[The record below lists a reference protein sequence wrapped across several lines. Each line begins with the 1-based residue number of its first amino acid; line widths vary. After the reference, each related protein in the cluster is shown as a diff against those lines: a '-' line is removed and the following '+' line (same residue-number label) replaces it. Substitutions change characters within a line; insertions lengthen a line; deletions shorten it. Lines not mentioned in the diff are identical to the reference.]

1 MSLRDVFKKVATEWW
16 AAVRAHEDP
25 AQPYLDKLD
34 RLSHLSDE
42 ETLVVLQQIQGD
54 LDSGVIPS
62 PSEYDIMLA
71 ATAAS
76 DDLTQT
82 EKASISE
89 ALIKARTTV
98 ELLISRLAAA
108 MSEYSQDYRHE
119 GIAVTSPEGLA
130 SSFTDARELIAQA
143 NEALSY
149 KVRQWEEEWLGIIDE
164 ELGAHGSPFFAEGGE
179 PLLKVG
185 RGVLATKTHGL
196 YALIATTV
204 RGMEGTLFDAETRPG
219 ISGEGITTLAREA
232 VQKLYS
238 DYTTKESL
246 ASSDMRAWLN
256 TLDLFFGMLNWKN
269 IWNQYMVGSIFL
281 FIGKAVGKPITWL
294 ARVLKPGPPATYKT
308 VARLSNMQKLAV
320 KLRQPEM
327 FAGYRTK
334 EIRAL
339 YESTPYVLKYGKP
352 ILPPASPVTG
362 INPLEWGMIKKGT
375 LPAEYVA
382 GMEPEIAA
390 LLTKAQGVAGSSA
403 LIAIVGVEL
412 ETHAERI
419 LARVTDPD
427 ALAMEAKQAVETGTE
442 TLESFGEKWV
452 AAHAAELEEA
462 TISEAVE
469 IAERVQEET
478 PIPTLERAEQ
488 DEGAALEALHEVWA
502 RQVLSYY
509 EGIGRVQDYGVA
521 VSLLAEMAAMGSG
534 AMTDE
539 DTAWLNGLILAI
551 ENYLLQ
557 WAHEMGD
564 YSDLG
569 VRRAKD
575 AFETPMELNL

>member
-1 MSLRDVFKKVATEWW
+1 
-16 AAVRAHEDP
+16 
-25 AQPYLDKLD
+25 
-34 RLSHLSDE
+34 
-42 ETLVVLQQIQGD
+42 
-54 LDSGVIPS
+54 
-62 PSEYDIMLA
+62 
-71 ATAAS
+71 
-76 DDLTQT
+76 
-82 EKASISE
+82 
-89 ALIKARTTV
+89 
-98 ELLISRLAAA
+98 
-108 MSEYSQDYRHE
+108 
-119 GIAVTSPEGLA
+119 
-130 SSFTDARELIAQA
+130 
-143 NEALSY
+143 
-149 KVRQWEEEWLGIIDE
+149 
-164 ELGAHGSPFFAEGGE
+164 
-179 PLLKVG
+179 
-185 RGVLATKTHGL
+185 
-196 YALIATTV
+196 
-204 RGMEGTLFDAETRPG
+204 
-219 ISGEGITTLAREA
+219 
-232 VQKLYS
+232 
-238 DYTTKESL
+238 
-246 ASSDMRAWLN
+246 
-256 TLDLFFGMLNWKN
+256 
-269 IWNQYMVGSIFL
+269 
-281 FIGKAVGKPITWL
+281 
-294 ARVLKPGPPATYKT
+294 
-308 VARLSNMQKLAV
+308 
-320 KLRQPEM
+320 
-327 FAGYRTK
+327 
-334 EIRAL
+334 
-339 YESTPYVLKYGKP
+339 
-352 ILPPASPVTG
+352 
-362 INPLEWGMIKKGT
+362 
-375 LPAEYVA
+375 
-382 GMEPEIAA
+382 
-390 LLTKAQGVAGSSA
+390 

-427 ALAMEAKQAVETGTE
+427 MLAAEAKQAVETGTE
-442 TLESFGEKWV
+442 TMDSFGEKWI